1 MTFVHSERKVFEIL
15 RILKEHQEPIGAKR
29 LSELMADRGFVL
41 SDRAVQYY
49 LSYLD
54 EIGFTRKVGNRGRIL
69 TEKGRAET
77 ESALVETRIGYIISR
92 LERLAFRTTFDPR
105 TGTGDVAYN
114 LSLVPADQADEV
126 AAIFE
131 QVARAGFGFFSAYST
146 IRLDPQVHPGMTGF
160 ITVCSIT
167 MDGVLQRRGIPVR
180 MVYGGRLGVTGGQPD
195 EFQDLIGYHGT
206 TADPLELLID
216 AGLTGVNDAVSGKSG
231 VVLANVREVPS
242 PARDRVEETAA
253 RMRDAGFRFPVT
265 MGTGVMNLPGDPHR
279 LSVVSY
285 SGMNLIAAAAEKG
298 FVLENEIGAG
308 TIPFDRF
315 RSVSTP

>member
-15 RILKEHQEPIGAKR
+15 RILKEQQEPIGAKR

-69 TEKGRAET
+69 TEKGRTET

-92 LERLAFRTTFDPR
+92 LERLAFRTTFDPQ

-114 LSLVPADQADEV
+114 LSLVPTDQADEV

-146 IRLDPQVHPGMTGF
+146 ITLDPRIHPGTTGF

-180 MVYGGRLGVTGGQPD
+180 MVYGGRLGVTGGHPG

-216 AGLTGVNDAVSGKSG
+216 AGLTSVNDAVSGKSG
-231 VVLANVREVPS
+231 VVLANVREVPY